1 MPQEMLAL
9 MNRVYGKFDQLC
21 EHHGIYKLDI
31 LGDNYFA
38 MGFTGKKSL
47 LTRSDDD
54 IYEEAAKTILVAFQM
69 SEVIMEE
76 KKRMQTTFF
85 KDIDIKVGLHHGNI
99 LAGVI
104 SRRQYIKYD
113 VLGKEMLNAALVVA
127 HSSDNMICVSEDLVR
142 MFKNA
147 PNDKFKFK
155 WQMHKTI

>member
-1 MPQEMLAL
+1 

-69 SEVIMEE
+69 SEVICLIS
-76 KKRMQTTFF
+76 FF
-85 KDIDIKVGLHHGNI
+85 TLKIPKSKLLLRFFEFFGSYL
-99 LAGVI
+99 
-104 SRRQYIKYD
+104 
-113 VLGKEMLNAALVVA
+113 
-127 HSSDNMICVSEDLVR
+127 
-142 MFKNA
+142 
-147 PNDKFKFK
+147 
-155 WQMHKTI
+155 